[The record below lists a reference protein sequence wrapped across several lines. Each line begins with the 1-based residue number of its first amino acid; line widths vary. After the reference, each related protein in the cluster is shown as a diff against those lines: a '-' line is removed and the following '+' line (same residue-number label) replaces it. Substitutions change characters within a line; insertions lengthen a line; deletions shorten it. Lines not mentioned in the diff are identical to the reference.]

1 MDWALSL
8 VNITALK
15 KSKFQ
20 HQTIVEFCEI
30 KNLHIQIHIY
40 IFISNLTSALPQGL

>member
-30 KNLHIQIHIY
+30 KNLHIQNTHIHLHLQY
-40 IFISNLTSALPQGL
+40 N